1 MGERTEFISKAE
13 LVAITGWHP
22 RAVDRRLATEDV
34 EVFRDPN
41 DHRRRLIRRQDVPR
55 LVEPRHVR
63 RRVVGLAPETA

>member
-22 RAVDRRLATEDV
+22 RAVDRRLATDVV
-34 EVFRDPN
+34 EVFRDPD

-55 LVEPRHVR
+55 LVEPIPIR
-63 RRVVGLAPETA
+63 RRDVGLGPSAA